1 MLGCTQFTNSMNDVA
16 EFTQKMAHSR
26 LVRSL
31 LVGGVAVVVQTT
43 IFEILGVLLHIVSA
57 STAVLIGAEA
67 GILTNFYLNNRFSF
81 NDRKH
86 DISLLSRLARFHLVV
101 SGSVL
106 LQWLLVHT
114 TERQTD
120 NYLIIHAAYA
130 TGITLGFV
138 WNYTLYL
145 LFVWR
150 HSDESQN

>member
-1 MLGCTQFTNSMNDVA
+1 MKDVA
-16 EFTQKMAHSR
+16 EFTKKMAHSR
-26 LVRSL
+26 LVRSMV
-31 LVGGVAVVVQTT
+31 VGGIAVVIQTVL
-43 IFEILGVLLHIVSA
+43 FEILGVLLHIVSA

-106 LQWLLVHT
+106 LQWILVHT

-130 TGITLGFV
+130 IGIALGFV
-138 WNYTLYL
+138 WNYTLYF

-150 HSDESQN
+150 HSDKNPN